1 VDEPV
6 RVAEQGGV
14 LEVSLFGDIDF
25 TNAPAVRETIR
36 AAVTETQPVAV
47 QIDLKAVTF
56 LDSSGIAVLVIARRL
71 ATAANARCTLINP
84 TPAVYEH
91 LRMTGLA
98 ELFGVPRPG
107 TD

>member
-6 RVAEQGGV
+6 RVSEQDGV

-25 TNAPAVRETIR
+25 ANSATVRETIR
-36 AAVTETQPVAV
+36 VAV
-47 QIDLKAVTF
+47 SEKRPTAVRIDLKAVTF
-56 LDSSGIAVLVIARRL
+56 LDSSGIAVLVIAGRV
-71 ATAANARCTLINP
+71 ATAAEARYTVVNP

-98 ELFGVPRPG
+98 ELFGVPRPDSG
-107 TD
+107 

>member
-6 RVAEQGGV
+6 RVSEQGGV

-25 TNAPAVRETIR
+25 VNSGTVRDTIR
-36 AAVTETQPVAV
+36 AAVAEKRPTAV
-47 QIDLKAVTF
+47 RVDLKAVTF
-56 LDSSGIAVLVIARRL
+56 LDSSGIAVLVIARRI
-71 ATAANARCTLINP
+71 ATAAEARYTVVNP

-98 ELFGVPRPG
+98 ELFGVRRPDSG
-107 TD
+107 

>member
-1 VDEPV
+1 MDEPV
-6 RVAEQGGV
+6 RISEQGGV

-25 TNAPAVRETIR
+25 TNAPTVRETIR
-36 AAVTETQPVAV
+36 IAVAETPPTAV

-56 LDSSGIAVLVIARRL
+56 LDSSGIAILVIARRL
-71 ATAANARCTLINP
+71 ATAANARCTLANP

-98 ELFGVPRPG
+98 ELFGVPKPG